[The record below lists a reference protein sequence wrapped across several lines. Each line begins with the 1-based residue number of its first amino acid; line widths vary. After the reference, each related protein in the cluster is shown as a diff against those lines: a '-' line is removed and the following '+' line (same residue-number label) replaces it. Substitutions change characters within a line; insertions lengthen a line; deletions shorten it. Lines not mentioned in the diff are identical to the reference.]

1 MTGRGRGWA
10 PRWLRLVRRVVA
22 RLGRDLLFVPLAS
35 AASVGGTGRRFGRA
49 RGARAEATP
58 SINLTARVEPVG
70 GVRAQGSPL
79 PRLAPGLP
87 PTSLALLGEE
97 TVWLRVSTTVVEARA
112 LSGCVS
118 LVLSPLE
125 RSEFGGT
132 RRPPGRRG
140 GRSAARPTERKRSRR
155 STSPRGPN
163 PAEARRKAAPF
174 PGWRRDFPQRRWRSW
189 GKKLCARGF
198 FPGGTWLNVA
208 GLGKIEPYAYA
219 YIVTGSRNRE

>member
-97 TVWLRVSTTVVEARA
+97 TVWLRVSTTGDGGSCVEWLRVTCFVPPRAKRVWGDTPAPGPARGA
-112 LSGCVS
+112 VGLQADRAEAIPSINLTTRAEPCRGAPQG
-118 LVLSPLE
+118 SPLP
-125 RSEFGGT
+125 
-132 RRPPGRRG
+132 RPPGLP
-140 GRSAARPTERKRSRR
+140 PTSLALLGEETVCSRFL
-155 STSPRGPN
+155 P
-163 PAEARRKAAPF
+163 
-174 PGWRRDFPQRRWRSW
+174 RRDLAQRRW
-189 GKKLCARGF
+189 
-198 FPGGTWLNVA
+198 PG
-208 GLGKIEPYAYA
+208 ED
-219 YIVTGSRNRE
+219 